1 MGDNIEDNPW
11 AKELV
16 RKTFREVVERV
27 DAEGLERI
35 LTQFPFLREELERI
49 EEERANEVM
58 RLERMWVLESTK
70 GA

>member
-35 LTQFPFLREELERI
+35 LTQFPFLREELELI
-49 EEERANEVM
+49 QAERANEVM